1 MQPAGGPQE
10 AQMRALYYIAL
21 VFTAVSVGVAVA
33 SNKQASAEFEP
44 HDAVIYGLHI
54 ALPEGVETFPTELV
68 PLP

>member
-1 MQPAGGPQE
+1 
-10 AQMRALYYIAL
+10 MRALYYIAL

-44 HDAVIYGLHI
+44 HDAVIYLHI